1 MGERLY
7 LDSNDDGLSD
17 EYVIRDKHF
26 TLVEIC

>member
-7 LDSNDDGLSD
+7 LDSNDDDLST
-17 EYVIRDKHF
+17 EYVMRDKHF